1 MTLPNKTERR
11 TIVDTHRLLFG
22 LQYGSDSHLMT
33 FLPSLWFSNGG
44 INACEPEF
52 AFRRLCRVGWLLRV

>member
-1 MTLPNKTERR
+1 MIRDAVIKHASEPN
-11 TIVDTHRLLFG
+11 L
-22 LQYGSDSHLMT
+22 GSDSHLMT

-52 AFRRLCRVGWLLRV
+52 EFRRLCRVGWLLRV

>member
-1 MTLPNKTERR
+1 MIRDAVIKHASEPKLDA
-11 TIVDTHRLLFG
+11 DTGSNL
-22 LQYGSDSHLMT
+22 GSDSHLMT

-52 AFRRLCRVGWLLRV
+52 EFRRLCRVGWLLRV